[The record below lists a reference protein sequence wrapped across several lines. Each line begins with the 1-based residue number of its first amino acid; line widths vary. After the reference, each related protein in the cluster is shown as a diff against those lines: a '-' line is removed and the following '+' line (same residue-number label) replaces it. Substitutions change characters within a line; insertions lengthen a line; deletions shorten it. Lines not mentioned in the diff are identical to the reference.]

1 MALACQRKFA
11 YPVFV
16 FAALFLLVALEAAI
30 DGESHASLAGSGAF
44 WVVVHTGLSCML
56 VASLSFAFGRF
67 AKAAHVC
74 VFAVVAYAFFA
85 DLCELYV
92 RRHFPDETLLH
103 GTVWISVLR
112 NSSWGEV
119 CEFLSRNVGWG
130 EWMVLALFAM
140 LVVAGAAIL
149 VRFPVARPDIISLL
163 ACLGCC
169 VLFSVC
175 TCSFPPHEDLLAQCL
190 FDSGFRDFG
199 FKDVDFDAMMDVGR
213 EVPPNGMFVAECE
226 RESQPFGLVVFGES
240 ATRRHWGLY
249 GYPRDTT
256 PRLSALSDELVVFS
270 SVRASYWLTLQAMV
284 CMLTGEEL
292 ENAPGRFAL
301 PSIIKSAGLASSFAS
316 GQNHWGHVDGADT
329 LFFRHS
335 VRRTFLADYAAYGA
349 YWDGDMIGVLRPDF
363 AATSG
368 VDVCFAHFMGSHFE
382 YAKRCPF
389 GFSRFSPDLSDDV
402 SKAHPNRAVEIVAY
416 DNSIAYTD
424 SVVADMI
431 ECVRASRACSFVLYV
446 SDHGET
452 PESNDRDIAQECLWE
467 VPMVIWLS
475 DGYRTRFPEVVASIE
490 SRKDKPMTNSAVFG
504 LVLELLRIH
513 AVNEVHSNGG
523 K

>member
-1 MALACQRKFA
+1 MKCQRKFA

-30 DGESHASLAGSGAF
+30 DVENHTAMTGSGAF
-44 WVVVHTGLSCML
+44 WVVSHTGLSCLL
-56 VASLSFAFGRF
+56 VASLACAFGRF
-67 AKAAHVC
+67 AKVVHVC
-74 VFAVVAYAFFA
+74 VFAVVAYAFLG
-85 DLCELYV
+85 DLCEFYV
-92 RRHFPDETLLH
+92 RRHFPDETFLH
-103 GTVWISVLR
+103 GTVWISVLW

-130 EWMVLALFAM
+130 EWIGLALFFP
-140 LVVAGAAIL
+140 LVAAGMAIL
-149 VRFPVARPDIISLL
+149 VRFPVARPDIRSLL
-163 ACLGCC
+163 VCLGCC

-190 FDSGFRDFG
+190 FDSGFVDFG

-249 GYPRDTT
+249 GYSRDTT
-256 PRLSALSDELVVFS
+256 PRMSALSDELIVFS

-284 CMLTGEEL
+284 CMLTGEDV

-301 PSIIKSAGLASSFAS
+301 PSIVKSVGLASSFVS
-316 GQNHWGHVDGADT
+316 GQNHWGHVDGADV
-329 LFFRHS
+329 LFYRHS

-349 YWDGDMIGVLRPDF
+349 YWDGDMIGLLRPDF

-382 YAKRCPF
+382 YAKRCPA
-389 GFSRFSPDLSDDV
+389 GFSRFPPDLSDDV
-402 SKAHPNRAVEIVAY
+402 SKAHPNRASEIVAY

-431 ECVRASRACSFVLYV
+431 EYVRTSRTCSFVLYV
-446 SDHGET
+446 SDHGES
-452 PESNDRDIAQECLWE
+452 PESIDRDITQECLWE
-467 VPMVIWLS
+467 VPLVIWLS
-475 DGYRTRFPEVVASIE
+475 DGYRARFPDVVAAIE

-513 AVNEVHSNGG
+513 AVDEGQGNGG
-523 K
+523 N